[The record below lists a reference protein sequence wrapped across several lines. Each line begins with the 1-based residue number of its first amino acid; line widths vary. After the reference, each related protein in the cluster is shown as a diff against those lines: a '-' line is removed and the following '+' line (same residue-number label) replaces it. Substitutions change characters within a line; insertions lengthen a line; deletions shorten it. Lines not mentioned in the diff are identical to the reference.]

1 MKIDHDNDSRRRD
14 LAFIHIAVR
23 ALGMDPHDKDPN
35 SEYRCMLWAVARVR
49 SSKDLDFA
57 GRKRVREH
65 LEACGY
71 QAKRGA
77 KPFPGRPHNTDIHPQ
92 LRKIEAL
99 LADAKR
105 PWAYADAIAQK
116 LTGGVKVKVAF
127 CDADEWQRIIA
138 ALVFDQRR
146 RAAKA
151 QGGQ

>member
-23 ALGMDPHDKDPN
+23 SLGMDPHDKDPN
-35 SEYRCMLWAVARVR
+35 CEYRCMLWAVARVR

-71 QAKRGA
+71 QSRAGR
-77 KPFPGRPHNTDIHPQ
+77 KPFPGRPHNCDIHSQ

-105 PWAYADAIAQK
+105 PWAYADGMADRMFGK
-116 LTGGVKVKVAF
+116 KRVGL
-127 CDADEWQRIIA
+127 CNPDEWQRIIA
-138 ALVFDQRR
+138 ALVYDQRR

-151 QGGQ
+151 AGGQ